1 MDLTEMGLILEQ
13 EIVSWIYGL
22 LQETIMANG
31 ASLNYYPILLIPKIM
46 RALQFSLHQEM
57 KFILPDVLE

>member
-22 LQETIMANG
+22 LQETIMVNG
-31 ASLNYYPILLIPKIM
+31 VSLNYYPILLIPKTM
-46 RALQFSLHQEM
+46 RALQFFLHQEM